1 MNMKTVVDYLKEH
14 GKYEHDFDG
23 RAFELELNDI
33 DDQILLGCNGDWVII
48 SAKQKG
54 WTIENDIREILEDN
68 YGIQIRFCE
77 ECGKPF
83 DAGFIAGDGDWYC
96 CEECF
101 DVAMDQTYGK
111 GQWRPSEYEGEW
123 GGWYEHLKGNKWED
137 TAIFY
142 TEWY

>member
-1 MNMKTVVDYLKEH
+1 MATVIDYLKEH
-14 GKYEHDFDG
+14 GQYEHDAKG

-48 SAKQKG
+48 NAKQKG

-101 DVAMDQTYGK
+101 DGAMDTTYGK
-111 GQWRPSEYEGEW
+111 GKWRPSENEGEN
-123 GGWYEHLKGNKWED
+123 GGWYEVFNEDEWED
-137 TAIFY
+137 TGIFY

>member
-1 MNMKTVVDYLKEH
+1 MATVLDYLKKH
-14 GKYEHDFDG
+14 KKYEHDFQG
-23 RAFELELNDI
+23 RDFELELN

-48 SAKQKG
+48 NAEQKG
-54 WTIENDIREILEDN
+54 WTIENDIRAILEDD
-68 YGIQIRFCE
+68 YGIEIRFCE

-101 DVAMDQTYGK
+101 EGAMDTTYGK
-111 GQWRPSEYEGEW
+111 GKWRPSEDEGEN
-123 GGWYEHLKGNKWED
+123 GGWYEAFEVDEWVD
-137 TAIFY
+137 TSIYY